1 MPPEETAKILITAGL
16 TLLGGLIL
24 FTITQVVLKLVDP
37 CIEFKKNIAKIG
49 ADLLYYDGPGP
60 PSESDDPPEKAFRK
74 HASSLE
80 QYYNATLQYEYVGE
94 LLGMPPYKEL
104 RQASAD
110 LLALSSTEGVIRANR
125 VRKSRL
131 DQEQRE
137 IDKTKILTMG
147 AGDYTTEEER
157 IKSEQLECDN
167 EHQTLVAQKKSC
179 SETIRSHLKIRRVYN
194 PAQ

>member
-37 CIEFKKNIAKIG
+37 CIEFKKYIAKIG
-49 ADLLYYDGPGP
+49 ADLLYYDRP
-60 PSESDDPPEKAFRK
+60 PSEDDDPPEKAFRK

-110 LLALSSTEGVIRANR
+110 LLALSLTEEGIGANR
-125 VRKSRL
+125 VRKSGL
-131 DQEQRE
+131 DQEQSE
-137 IDKTKILTMG
+137 IDNPLGLSRPPSDHDI
-147 AGDYTTEEER
+147 AEEKR

-167 EHQTLVAQKKSC
+167 EHQTLVAQKKSY
-179 SETIRSHLKIRRVYN
+179 SETIRSHLKIRRVYS